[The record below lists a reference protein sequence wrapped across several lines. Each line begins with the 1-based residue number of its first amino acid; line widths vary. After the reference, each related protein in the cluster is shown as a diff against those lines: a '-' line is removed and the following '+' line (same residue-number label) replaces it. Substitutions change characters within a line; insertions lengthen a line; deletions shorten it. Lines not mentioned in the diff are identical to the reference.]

1 MSKITVFKINLP
13 TSLFLSI
20 LLFQVLIKDACGSFS
35 ISWKQMKTK
44 LTSNY
49 EIVLLCFCRRI
60 WLTWILYI
68 IKAHT
73 QENSF
78 YIQKKLWHKILSVR
92 LLVIKLVFLF
102 LRCKHL
108 LWKSWFKN
116 AWSVPRNTWPSL
128 ELFFSLSN
136 WVRWRWQPQLA
147 PTTCRICMSGSI
159 RIWLATPTRFTC
171 WRSSWSRWPPA
182 ALLLASS
189 SIDFSSRSSTSEL
202 LAVWS
207 LGLDFL
213 HFGKFA
219 F

>member
-92 LLVIKLVFLF
+92 LLVIKLVFCF
-102 LRCKHL
+102 YAANIYYERVDARMHEA
-108 LWKSWFKN
+108 SREIPD
-116 AWSVPRNTWPSL
+116 PRW
-128 ELFFSLSN
+128 
-136 WVRWRWQPQLA
+136 
-147 PTTCRICMSGSI
+147 
-159 RIWLATPTRFTC
+159 
-171 WRSSWSRWPPA
+171 
-182 ALLLASS
+182 SS
-189 SIDFSSRSSTSEL
+189 SFLYPIGFGGVDSRS
-202 LAVWS
+202 
-207 LGLDFL
+207 
-213 HFGKFA
+213 
-219 F
+219 